1 MNGLDR
7 TIFYAIN
14 DWPESMRP
22 FWVFVS
28 EFTKSNAVRIVLVLL
43 VLLLCWAGRKT
54 RTATLLA
61 LVSWPL
67 ADIFSNSLKRVI
79 PFERPC
85 VALPDVHLRVHKLT
99 TFGTASS
106 HAANMAAITFVFW
119 YFLGW
124 RGGVAWLIFAILS
137 GLSRIYVGV
146 HFPSQVLLGYLC
158 GALCGLVVAKTW
170 DSWVLLRNRKQEQ
183 PVATEEA

>member
-1 MNGLDR
+1 MK
-7 TIFYAIN
+7 
-14 DWPESMRP
+14 P
-22 FWVFVS
+22 FWVFITNA
-28 EFTKSNAVRIVLVLL
+28 TKQLNVQIFLALLVLVLCFL
-43 VLLLCWAGRKT
+43 GSRI

-61 LVSWPL
+61 LAAWPL
-67 ADIFSNSLKRVI
+67 ADIFSNSLKRLI

-85 VALPDVHLRVHKLT
+85 VALPDVHLRIHKLT

-106 HAANMAAITFVFW
+106 HAANMAAITCVFW

-124 RGGVAWLIFAILS
+124 RGGLAWLFVALLS

-158 GALCGLVVAKTW
+158 GSLCGFIVARTW
-170 DSWVLLRNRKQEQ
+170 ATYASRRSQRQAAQIESDSR
-183 PVATEEA
+183 PVSPQQAAP